1 MSEPV
6 IEVLASDI
14 AAFARGNTGVDYVH
28 RFEAG
33 AAGPVVM
40 VNALTHGNELCGAY
54 ALMRLFEHDIRPR
67 RGTLILS
74 FANVAAYERFDPDNP
89 GASRFVD
96 EDFNRLWSPEV
107 LDGPRD
113 SHELRRA
120 REYLPFVLESDFL
133 LDIHSMQGAS
143 QPVMLCGTAPRG
155 KALAGEVGVPV
166 DIVADAGHRAGARMR
181 DHGEFGAAEGKRT
194 ALLVECGQHW
204 LESTVAV
211 ANEVTFRFLLATG
224 AIDQADAAPH
234 LGRPPP
240 PQRVIKVSG
249 PVTIE
254 SEEFAFVEDYQG
266 LEIIPEAGTVIGHDG
281 AEPVT
286 TPYDECVLIMPSKR
300 LRRGQTAVRFGR
312 IVG

>member
-1 MSEPV
+1 M
-6 IEVLASDI
+6 
-14 AAFARGNTGVDYVH
+14 
-28 RFEAG
+28 
-33 AAGPVVM
+33 
-40 VNALTHGNELCGAY
+40 
-54 ALMRLFEHDIRPR
+54 
-67 RGTLILS
+67 
-74 FANVAAYERFDPDNP
+74 
-89 GASRFVD
+89 
-96 EDFNRLWSPEV
+96 
-107 LDGPRD
+107 
-113 SHELRRA
+113 
-120 REYLPFVLESDFL
+120 
-133 LDIHSMQGAS
+133 
-143 QPVMLCGTAPRG
+143 
-155 KALAGEVGVPV
+155 
-166 DIVADAGHRAGARMR
+166 
-181 DHGEFGAAEGKRT
+181 HGEKLGDISGRCCNAYSMPETGPGGPKGNPAIGLDASSSLTSANGKRT

-211 ANEVTFRFLLATG
+211 AIEVTFRFLLATG

-240 PQRVIKVSG
+240 PQRVIEVSG

-254 SEEFAFVEDYQG
+254 SDEFAFVEDYQG